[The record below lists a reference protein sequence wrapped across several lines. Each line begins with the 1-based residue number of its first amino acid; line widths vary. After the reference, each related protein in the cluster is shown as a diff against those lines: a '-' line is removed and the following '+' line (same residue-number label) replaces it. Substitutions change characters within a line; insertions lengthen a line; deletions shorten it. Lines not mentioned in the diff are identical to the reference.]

1 MRTHYFKYFK
11 ELLFLGALLF
21 LLITTSCTES
31 KENNI
36 TTIIA
41 FDEYKISSINEGD
54 SFYIDE
60 IKVFHSKNIDTIVST
75 TEIVLPSYNYNVIID
90 GNNIRK
96 GLIKTNKVEL
106 AKFLSKGLINNGYQ
120 ITNQKA
126 IDIEGKIYIESN
138 NKLNIKKTD
147 DFPLIYNEK

>member
-1 MRTHYFKYFK
+1 MRTHYIKYFK

-41 FDEYKISSINEGD
+41 FDEYKISSINQGD

>member
-1 MRTHYFKYFK
+1 
-11 ELLFLGALLF
+11 LF

>member
-1 MRTHYFKYFK
+1 VRTHYFKYFK